1 MSDDIVKRPCCD
13 VRPCGCADARMVIDH
28 LHTEIERLRAELNS
42 TQELLARCYQMAV
55 GHGPDFDVFDTW
67 EEAVSA
73 YEDRPSTASEIA
85 QLRAEVARLGTFLHP
100 VGMVINTYG
109 TSPTIT
115 ESQMQKLK
123 EEPS

>member
-1 MSDDIVKRPCCD
+1 MHNSSVDGIDMKSDDLITRLEEAGRVGSLCWEA
-13 VRPCGCADARMVIDH
+13 AD
-28 LHTEIERLRAELNS
+28 EIER
-42 TQELLARCYQMAV
+42 
-55 GHGPDFDVFDTW
+55 
-67 EEAVSA
+67 
-73 YEDRPSTASEIA
+73 
-85 QLRAEVARLGTFLHP
+85 LRAEVARLGTFLHP

>member
-1 MSDDIVKRPCCD
+1 MVSDDIVAQIGVEISWIEQHGTEALNDLDHAAFLVALRD
-13 VRPCGCADARMVIDH
+13 EIVR
-28 LHTEIERLRAELNS
+28 
-42 TQELLARCYQMAV
+42 
-55 GHGPDFDVFDTW
+55 
-67 EEAVSA
+67 
-73 YEDRPSTASEIA
+73 
-85 QLRAEVARLGTFLHP
+85 LRAEVARLGTFLHP

>member
-1 MSDDIVKRPCCD
+1 LLLN
-13 VRPCGCADARMVIDH
+13 DAAN
-28 LHTEIERLRAELNS
+28 EILR
-42 TQELLARCYQMAV
+42 
-55 GHGPDFDVFDTW
+55 
-67 EEAVSA
+67 
-73 YEDRPSTASEIA
+73 
-85 QLRAEVARLGTFLHP
+85 LRAEVARLGTFLHP

>member
-1 MSDDIVKRPCCD
+1 MADDIIAQIEAELSLIEQHGTEVLND
-13 VRPCGCADARMVIDH
+13 LDH
-28 LHTEIERLRAELNS
+28 AALLVALRDEIERLRENREYLHS
-42 TQELLARCYQMAV
+42 VIEM
-55 GHGPDFDVFDTW
+55 
-67 EEAVSA
+67 
-73 YEDRPSTASEIA
+73 
-85 QLRAEVARLGTFLHP
+85 LRAEVARLGSFLHP